1 MLCFSLCFCFHAK
14 LEQKGFSLAFL
25 SLLNAHRALRERQ
38 KNAKAL
44 PICLMNVYMFM
55 LMGRTWLGGSMF
67 PCVDAHT
74 ETCERDEIPVV
85 FLTRTRAAVGFIDV
99 CTYMSECL
107 HVDERACSFT
117 ECM

>member
-1 MLCFSLCFCFHAK
+1 MHIGPS
-14 LEQKGFSLAFL
+14 E
-25 SLLNAHRALRERQ
+25 RE

-85 FLTRTRAAVGFIDV
+85 FLTKTRAAVGFIDV

-107 HVDERACSFT
+107 HVDKCSCSFT